1 MYLPEILD
9 EAAPHLIAGVA
20 EAMAPTTLALP
31 LRRTIERLPA
41 LMRELV
47 GRLRTGRLDELE
59 QRTDLP
65 VQFDIAPLVTAL
77 RLLKRSIYDL
87 MRRAAAARHT
97 SRRPHHRRLSSVAVA
112 ESALAARNRRFADM
126 LDTIPDHMMLHDPDG
141 LLIYVNRA
149 TAEVARWA
157 AGLSAEEVLGRRVID
172 FVHDKAFG
180 RMVDDNIKRVL
191 AGEVITEEFILPRPD
206 GGRWNE
212 HHVLPLHSPDGK
224 IEAIRSPRRVVT
236 FTLAKVAEGRVQLL

>member
-1 MYLPEILD
+1 M
-9 EAAPHLIAGVA
+9 
-20 EAMAPTTLALP
+20 
-31 LRRTIERLPA
+31 
-41 LMRELV
+41 
-47 GRLRTGRLDELE
+47 
-59 QRTDLP
+59 
-65 VQFDIAPLVTAL
+65 
-77 RLLKRSIYDL
+77 
-87 MRRAAAARHT
+87 
-97 SRRPHHRRLSSVAVA
+97 A
-112 ESALAARNRRFADM
+112 ESALAAENRRFADM

-224 IEAIRSPRRVVT
+224 IEAIATASRDIHAR
-236 FTLAKVAEGRVQLL
+236 KKAEGRLQLLSKLGVLAESMEYANIINAIAHSSIPELADWCLINAVEDGRSLRSTLAHRDPARAALAEELLRLPHSC